1 MKRRPEILR
10 KAAEIFERDGYGA
23 ASIESIADAV
33 GVKREAIYYY
43 FRNKAQILNAV
54 IRPASVAMLE
64 GIDVILGMDI
74 SSREKLLLALQNHID
89 RFNPNF
95 LEMSVIARDQ
105 QLLEKLPACR
115 ELAKIWRRYTIR
127 WVTLV
132 TEGQGNGQFVNTLDA
147 KVVAYTI
154 LGMCNWL
161 SRWYDPA
168 KSITATEIVH
178 IYFHLIGGGLIV
190 DFANDRQPKL
200 STELSYKAMRMSH
213 AAKKA
218 KDNDNIVAK
227 AKTGAANKRGRADR
241 DTTTQSAHHRHSA
254 RTRAATKSAA
264 RRDGPRSR
272 SPAI

>member
-1 MKRRPEILR
+1 MKRRREILR

-54 IRPASVAMLE
+54 IRPASVAMLD

-127 WVTLV
+127 WITLV
-132 TEGQGNGQFVNTLDA
+132 TEGQENGQFVNTLNA

-168 KSITATEIVH
+168 KSISATEIVH

-190 DFANDRQPKL
+190 NFAKDRQF
-200 STELSYKAMRMSH
+200 ELSSKTMTVSPTLKKVKGSH
-213 AAKKA
+213 G
-218 KDNDNIVAK
+218 IVAK
-227 AKTGAANKRGRADR
+227 ANTRSTNNRGRANR
-241 DTTTQSAHHRHSA
+241 DAAPQSRGSA
-254 RTRAATKSAA
+254 PTRAATKSAP
-264 RRDGPRSR
+264 RRNGPRSR
-272 SPAI
+272 SSAL